1 MYQKDIC
8 LLFCHQ
14 KIILFAEVIVLHW
27 KTYAI
32 GDMIINQ
39 SQQLKIMKQKT
50 GHRKQSWYY
59 LRKTFLLIM
68 PQIKISEFEQVTILL
83 ILPNHEI
90 LIFIWRIL
98 SYRAP
103 LFQTVSPPQ
112 NEELGLHAIPWLG
125 GRFKNPK
132 RYIHHICMMWC
143 CCCRVDVLQSFHQ
156 VQFRV

>member
-1 MYQKDIC
+1 M
-8 LLFCHQ
+8 
-14 KIILFAEVIVLHW
+14 
-27 KTYAI
+27 
-32 GDMIINQ
+32 
-39 SQQLKIMKQKT
+39 
-50 GHRKQSWYY
+50 
-59 LRKTFLLIM
+59 
-68 PQIKISEFEQVTILL
+68 L
-83 ILPNHEI
+83 ILPKREWVIHKI
-90 LIFIWRIL
+90 LIIIWRIL

-156 VQFRV
+156 VQFRVYTLQKFRICAEINCLEKQFICHIIRKPKVALTDFFLVLTTYFYLIWPGIH